1 MTHLCCPS
9 CHLRFGAAA
18 SAYLT
23 ACPECGLV
31 LTVVTDPASL
41 LGLRLFDPLDVAEAL
56 PEALA
61 VSLPVLPVSPSVSE
75 RPEPRP

>member
-1 MTHLCCPS
+1 MTHVCCRS
-9 CHLRFGAAA
+9 CHLRFGTAA

-31 LTVVTDPASL
+31 LTAVTEAASL
-41 LGLRLFDPLDVAEAL
+41 VGLRLFDPLDVVQAL

-61 VSLPVLPVSPSVSE
+61 VSLPVSPSVGE